1 MEIFLMALFLVIII
15 CIIQKN
21 RYKRTEY
28 YRQTKNSYKSV
39 QLDKGLLGEFST
51 YKCLQPLAGYKR
63 YLFNLYIPKS
73 NGETTELDIVLLHE
87 SGIYVFESKNYSGW
101 IVGAESEQY
110 WTQLL
115 GRDHSQKNQFYN
127 PILQNEGH
135 LRWLR
140 IFLGDRTL
148 PLYSYIVFSD
158 HCTLKDINLTGRKHC
173 IVKRNNLLSAVERNA
188 AKTKV
193 KLNKDK
199 IDKLFEKLYPL
210 TQIDKAKKLAHI
222 KNIKQRTQNNSPT
235 ISHAAARTISK
246 TDKSICPRCGKKLV
260 MRTAAKG
267 NYKGKKFLGC
277 SNYPECRYIKNLPG

>member
-1 MEIFLMALFLVIII
+1 MEIFLIVLLLVIII
-15 CIIQKN
+15 CIIQKS
-21 RYKRTEY
+21 RYRKTEY
-28 YRQTKNSYKSV
+28 YRQTRNSYKSI

-51 YKCLQPLAGYKR
+51 YKCLDPLAGYKR

-101 IVGAESEQY
+101 IVGSETEQY

-115 GRDHSQKNQFYN
+115 GREHSQKNQFYN

-140 IFLGDRTL
+140 IFLADRTL
-148 PLYSYIVFSD
+148 PFYSYIVFSD
-158 HCTLKDINLTGRKHC
+158 HCTLKDISLTSRKHY
-173 IVKRNNLLSAVERNA
+173 VVRQQNLLSAVERNA
-188 AKTKV
+188 AKAKV
-193 KLNKDK
+193 RLTPDK

-210 TQIDKAKKLAHI
+210 TQMDEAKKLAHI
-222 KNIKQRTQNNSPT
+222 KNIKQRTKNNSPT
-235 ISHAAARTISK
+235 ISTARAIPK
-246 TDKSICPRCGKKLV
+246 VNKSMCPRCGGKLV

-267 NYKGKKFLGC
+267 NHKGKKFWGC
-277 SNYPECRYIKNLPG
+277 SNYPECRYIENLSDQ